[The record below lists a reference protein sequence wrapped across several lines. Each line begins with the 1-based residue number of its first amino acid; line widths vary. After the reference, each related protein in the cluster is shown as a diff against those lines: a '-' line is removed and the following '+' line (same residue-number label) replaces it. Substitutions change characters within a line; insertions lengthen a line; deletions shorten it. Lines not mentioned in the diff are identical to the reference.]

1 MKRIT
6 IFSIALLSTLM
17 ACNNESQTLAEKK
30 TALKKVKQEINA
42 LELKADSLMA
52 QIERAEG
59 TEKIKK
65 INVLL
70 DTIIPQT
77 FESFIEVQGTSQAEN
92 NVNLS
97 TDIGGLVT
105 AVYVTEGQYV
115 SKGKTLIQLDN
126 TIARNQLAELNTS
139 IELAKSVYEKRQRL
153 WSKNI
158 GSEIEYLQAKNNYE
172 SLEKKKKTLQTQISK
187 SAIKASISGK
197 IDAVNLKVGELAS
210 PGMPAI
216 NIVNLS
222 KMEVEVNVPEA
233 YLSAVKKGNKIM
245 VAFPTLQKEIQATV
259 KAVAQSINP
268 MNRTFKVIASVN
280 NKNQVLKPNLLAKI
294 KIKNTTKENAIVIP
308 AYLLQKSSKGYFV
321 YTAIAKDNDFYAKE
335 VNVSI
340 GESYNGYIVITEGL
354 QANDLLVTEGYR
366 NVLDGDVLLLNKV
379 Q

>member
-1 MKRIT
+1 MKRII

-17 ACNNESQTLAEKK
+17 ACNNEPQTLAEKK

-59 TEKIKK
+59 AEKIKK

-70 DTIIPQT
+70 DTIKPQI

-172 SLEKKKKTLQTQISK
+172 SLEKKKRTLQTQIGK

-210 PGMPAI
+210 PGMPAV

-245 VAFPTLQKEIQATV
+245 VAFPTLQKEVQATV

-280 NKNQVLKPNLLAKI
+280 NKNQELKPNLLAKI

-321 YTAIAKDNDFYAKE
+321 YTAEAKGNDFYAKE

-354 QANDLLVTEGYR
+354 QAKDLLITEGYR
-366 NVLDGDVLLLNKV
+366 NVLDGDALIINK
-379 Q
+379 